1 MQTTLHPTLM
11 WFLPTF
17 HGDIRLE
24 KEGPSRTLLRAY
36 ELTASEEKA
45 MASLRSRAISTKLR
59 RKWATEKDFLPL
71 TNSAYRSTEGVTVH
85 LDAKIEDVQ
94 AIIAKALKPQRKLLT
109 AVRFTDGRVEEV
121 HSNIIPEAPRASS
134 VKEPEPAPAPA
145 PVVATTVATPVRG
158 CPMPNFPEADIRASR
173 VLEHF
178 LTPIQID
185 DYRKTGSFVTT
196 GADTGRR
203 YLVCNR
209 ERPTF
214 MQSYLGGRQ
223 LFDLDQKRPICIHD
237 WSVPP
242 PEEMLALHLHLT
254 LPLRESELLALPD
267 IDNELAM
274 ADVDPAYRPRI

>member
-1 MQTTLHPTLM
+1 MHQTLV

-59 RKWATEKDFLPL
+59 RKWASEKDFLPL
-71 TNSAYRSTEGVTVH
+71 TNSAYRDSAGVTVH

-121 HSNIIPEAPRASS
+121 HSNVIPETSRAIV
-134 VKEPEPAPAPA
+134 VKEPAPV

-178 LTPIQID
+178 LTPVQID

-196 GADTGRR
+196 GADTGRP

-223 LFDLDQKRPICIHD
+223 LFDLDRKMPICIHD

-254 LPLRESELLALPD
+254 LPLRETELLALPE
-267 IDNELAM
+267 IDDELAM
-274 ADVDPAYRPRI
+274 ADVNPAYYGRPPKVRY